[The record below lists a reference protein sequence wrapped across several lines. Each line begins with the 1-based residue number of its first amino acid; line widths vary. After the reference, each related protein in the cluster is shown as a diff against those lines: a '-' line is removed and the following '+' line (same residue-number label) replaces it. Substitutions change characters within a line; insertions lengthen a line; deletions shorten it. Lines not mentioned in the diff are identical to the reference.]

1 VFVPAEEAERTLAI
15 LGDEARQI
23 GVVLAGADHRV
34 TLKSTIGVTRIM
46 DMLSGEQ
53 LPRIC

>member
-1 VFVPAEEAERTLAI
+1 LHADA
-15 LGDEARQI
+15 LGADARQI
-23 GVVLAGADHRV
+23 GVVRESTAGIVMLRGPLGTHRR
-34 TLKSTIGVTRIM
+34 L